1 MAETLARSGLSA
13 DRLVLEMTESVLI
26 RDVRS
31 GAQMMS
37 RLRAMGVRLAI
48 DDFGTGYSSLSYL
61 TRFPV
66 DFLKIDRSF
75 VAALAAG
82 DADPTLVQ
90 TIVEM
95 SRSLGLETI
104 AEGIERSEQ
113 MDVLRDLGTTMGQ
126 GFLLARPMSYERL
139 TWYLR
144 GKHQGVSE
152 TMATPPSA

>member
-1 MAETLARSGLSA
+1 M
-13 DRLVLEMTESVLI
+13 MT
-26 RDVRS
+26 
-31 GAQMMS
+31 

-82 DADPTLVQ
+82 DAESNLVQ

-104 AEGIERSEQ
+104 AEGIERTDQ
-113 MDVLRDLGTTMGQ
+113 IDVLRTLGTTMGQ
-126 GFLLARPMSYERL
+126 GFLLARPMSFERL

-144 GKHQGVSE
+144 GKQVPVPMPVLAPAPGPVPAGV
-152 TMATPPSA
+152 PPAA